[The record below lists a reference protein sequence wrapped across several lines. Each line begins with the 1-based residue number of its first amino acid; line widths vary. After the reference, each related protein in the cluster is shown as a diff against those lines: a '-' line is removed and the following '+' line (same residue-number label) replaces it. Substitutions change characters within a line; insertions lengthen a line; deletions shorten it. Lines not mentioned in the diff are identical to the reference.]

1 MLQQAFR
8 TMGLILCLHGALLQT
23 SQAQELTDGPT
34 PLPIVKI
41 GFFAPLYL
49 DSAFPAGNY
58 NYAREQFPKYTL
70 QGLSFVQGSLMALK
84 QYPSASFRTEAY
96 FFDTK
101 GDSTSLITT
110 IQNGS
115 LDTLGLQMIIGSVRE
130 KDFSALAAYSNTH
143 QIPFISATYPNDGG
157 VTKNPF
163 LFIANSTLRTHC
175 ESILSYHLQNNS
187 SLPIL
192 HVRKAGSQE
201 DRIEQYINAYAKQDA
216 SPLLSIKT
224 LRLDSNFVALNAS
237 LDSNRSTNVVFVGSM
252 DEKYVTKLVTHI
264 SSLPAAYKIF
274 LIGMPNWESFGIFGS
289 NAPVLKNEPTV
300 HFTASYHGSNRDSVC
315 RNMSSLY
322 DELYKGAPDEF
333 AMRGFETTYAFS
345 RLLWSF
351 SSEFIQHINDNIF
364 SLTHTYQFMPVL
376 NKSGEIDYYENKK
389 LLFLKRKKGITTTG
403 W

>member
-1 MLQQAFR
+1 MFQQVYR
-8 TMGLILCLHGALLQT
+8 IIGLLVCVHILLATHT
-23 SQAQELTDGPT
+23 HAQVLTDGPT

-49 DSAFPAGNY
+49 DSAFPAGKY
-58 NYAREQFPKYTL
+58 TYAREQFPKYTL

-84 QYPSASFRTEAY
+84 QYPSASFRTEAF

-101 GDSTSLITT
+101 ADSASLTT
-110 IQNGS
+110 LIQNGA
-115 LDTLGLQMIIGSVRE
+115 LDTLGLQLIIGSVRE
-130 KDFSALAAYSNTH
+130 KDFTALADYSKSH

-175 ESILSYHLQNNS
+175 ESVLSYHLQNNS

-201 DRIEQYINAYAKQDA
+201 DRIEQYIHAYAKQDA

-237 LDSNRSTNVVFVGSM
+237 LDSSRSANVVFVGSM
-252 DEKYVTKLVTHI
+252 DEKYVTKLVTYMG
-264 SSLPAAYKIF
+264 SLPAAYNIF
-274 LIGMPNWESFGIFGS
+274 LIGMPNWESFGVFGS
-289 NAPVLKNEPTV
+289 KAPVLKNEPTV
-300 HFTASYHGSNRDSVC
+300 HFTASYHGSNRDSIC
-315 RNMSSLY
+315 KNMSIRY
-322 DELYKGAPDEF
+322 DEQYKGSPDEF

-345 RLLWSF
+345 RLLWAF
-351 SSEFIQHINDNIF
+351 PADFTQHINDNIF

-376 NKSGEIDYYENKK
+376 NKAGEIDYYENKK
-389 LLFLKRKKGITTTG
+389 LLFLKRKKGVTSHG